1 MILIAGYLFPRSLGA
16 CEEMTLKQYAS
27 SNCPSHSPYLCNTIS
42 LIYID
47 NGGELVKT
55 QAT

>member
-42 LIYID
+42 LIYVD